1 MNDDRPSPTAA
12 GWIAFAGIIM
22 IIAGAF
28 QMFSGL
34 VALVDDEFYVT
45 TPEYVLQLDTT
56 AWGWIHMLIGLVLVA
71 SGIGVYSGNVLA
83 RTVGVFVAAASM
95 LSVFLWLPWYPF
107 WGFVVLFVDIS
118 VIWALTVH
126 GRDYSK
132 L

>member
-1 MNDDRPSPTAA
+1 MNEQPSPVAA
-12 GWIAFAGIIM
+12 GWIAFAGIVM

-28 QMFSGL
+28 QMFAGL

-56 AWGWIHMLIGLVLVA
+56 AWGWVHMLIGILLVA
-71 SGIGVYSGNVLA
+71 AGVGVYSGNILA
-83 RTVGVFVAAASM
+83 RTVGVFIAAGSM

-107 WGFVVLFVDIS
+107 WGFVLLFVDIS

>member
-1 MNDDRPSPTAA
+1 MNDRPSPVAA

-28 QMFSGL
+28 QMFAGL
-34 VALVDDEFYVT
+34 VALLDDEFYVVGN
-45 TPEYVLQLDTT
+45 EYVLQLDATQ
-56 AWGWIHMLIGLVLVA
+56 WGWIHMLIGIVLVA
-71 SGIGVYSGNVLA
+71 SGVGVYSGNVLA

-95 LSVFLWLPWYPF
+95 LSVFMWLPWYPL
-107 WGFVVLFVDIS
+107 WGFVVLFIDIS

>member
-1 MNDDRPSPTAA
+1 MNDQPSPVAA

-28 QMFSGL
+28 QMFAGL

-56 AWGWIHMLIGLVLVA
+56 AWGWIHMLIGIVLVA
-71 SGIGVYSGNVLA
+71 AGVGVYSGNVLA
-83 RTVGVFVAAASM
+83 RTVGVFVAAGSM

>member
-1 MNDDRPSPTAA
+1 MNDRPSPVAA

-28 QMFSGL
+28 QMFAGL

-56 AWGWIHMLIGLVLVA
+56 AWGWIHMLIGIVLVA
-71 SGIGVYSGNVLA
+71 AGVGVYSGNILA

-95 LSVFLWLPWYPF
+95 VSVFLWLPWYPF

>member
-1 MNDDRPSPTAA
+1 MNDRPSPVAA

-28 QMFSGL
+28 QMFAGL
-34 VALVDDEFYVT
+34 VALLDDEFYVT

-56 AWGWIHMLIGLVLVA
+56 AWGWIHMLIGIVLVA
-71 SGIGVYSGNVLA
+71 AGVGVYSGNVLA
-83 RTVGVFVAAASM
+83 RTVGVFVAAGSM
-95 LSVFLWLPWYPF
+95 LSVFIWLPWYPL

-132 L
+132 I

>member
-1 MNDDRPSPTAA
+1 MNDRPSPVAA

-28 QMFSGL
+28 QMFAGL
-34 VALVDDEFYVT
+34 VALLDDEFYVVGN
-45 TPEYVLQLDTT
+45 EYVLQLDATQ
-56 AWGWIHMLIGLVLVA
+56 WGWIHMLIGIVLVA
-71 SGIGVYSGNVLA
+71 SGVGVYAGNILA
-83 RTVGVFVAAASM
+83 RTVGVFVAATSA

-107 WGFVVLFVDIS
+107 WGFVVLFVDFS